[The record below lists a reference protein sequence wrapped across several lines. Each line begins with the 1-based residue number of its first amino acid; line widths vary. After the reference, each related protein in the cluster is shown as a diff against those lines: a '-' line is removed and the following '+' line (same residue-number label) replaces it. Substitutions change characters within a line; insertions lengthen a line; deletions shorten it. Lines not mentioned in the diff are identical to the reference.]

1 MADRWKPDNPI
12 DGTYVWLPVKI
23 TDKKPVLKWFD
34 KWNLKRIFRK
44 LMTKIIDLIVWLL
57 LICFC
62 IGRNLNKKLT
72 KIKFMKRQNIFAIAK
87 GNNFKVLFL
96 HFLFNNLLSQP

>member
-1 MADRWKPDNPI
+1 MES
-12 DGTYVWLPVKI
+12 
-23 TDKKPVLKWFD
+23 
-34 KWNLKRIFRK
+34 KRIFRK

-72 KIKFMKRQNIFAIAK
+72 KMKFIKQQNIFAIAN

-96 HFLFNNLLSQP
+96 HFLFDNLLSQP

>member
-1 MADRWKPDNPI
+1 MKS
-12 DGTYVWLPVKI
+12 
-23 TDKKPVLKWFD
+23 
-34 KWNLKRIFRK
+34 KRIFRK

-62 IGRNLNKKLT
+62 IGRNLNKKMT
-72 KIKFMKRQNIFAIAK
+72 KIEFMKRQNIFATAK
-87 GNNFKVLFL
+87 GNDFKVLFL